1 MGAPHQLLRVRSAVQ
16 KSEIGNAMQLG
27 ITGAA
32 WGIVHVIA
40 IYCTLIQYMA
50 KSNDG
55 H

>member
-1 MGAPHQLLRVRSAVQ
+1 VESAVQ

-27 ITGAA
+27 IAGAA
-32 WGIVHVIA
+32 WGIIHVIA
-40 IYCTLIQYMA
+40 IYCMSIQYMA